1 MKTITFTNIGRL
13 MFWFGG
19 MQPNV
24 NFHVEQVT
32 TMVDI
37 ADHVKNVEFDTPV
50 RHGFVITLDVPLE
63 PVINAIKKDLGGHS
77 FAFEK
82 MDGVDAYNCIIG
94 DTYFVIRKEEKHE
107 QYSFESSVCSKLTN
121 IAVPYQMSAKRL
133 MYLSKCIRLKEVTA
147 FKLFLLADIIL
158 GDDNSQTNVD
168 PVHQEKISA
177 IKALMVAQSDK
188 QNLLEDLGKFV
199 TSKEINDFIN

>member
-1 MKTITFTNIGRL
+1 MKSITFTNIGRL

-24 NFHVEQVT
+24 NFNVEQVT
-32 TMVDI
+32 TMADI
-37 ADHVKNVEFDTPV
+37 ADYVKNVEFDTPV

-63 PVINAIKKDLGGHS
+63 PVINGIKKDLGGHS
-77 FAFEK
+77 FAFAK
-82 MDGVDAYNCIIG
+82 MDGVDAYNCTVN
-94 DTYFVIRKEEKHE
+94 DTYFVIRKKEKHE
-107 QYSFESSVCSKLTN
+107 QYSFESSVCAKLTN

-133 MYLSKCIRLKEVTA
+133 MYLSKCIQLKNITA
-147 FKLFLLADIIL
+147 FKLFLLTDIIL

-168 PVHQEKISA
+168 PVHQEKIDD

-199 TSKEINDFIN
+199 VSKEINDLID